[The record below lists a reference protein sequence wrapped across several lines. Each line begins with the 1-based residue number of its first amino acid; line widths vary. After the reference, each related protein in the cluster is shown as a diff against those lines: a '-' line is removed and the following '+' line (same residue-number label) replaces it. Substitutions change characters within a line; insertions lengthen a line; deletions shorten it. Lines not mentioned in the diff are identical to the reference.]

1 MPDNKEIKILSNKE
15 DIEVIKAILAGDKN
29 SFSKLQKK
37 YYRTVLSIIRRMVR
51 NEEDAEDLTQET
63 FIKAYNA
70 LSSFDV
76 KYFFSSWLLK
86 IASNN
91 CIDYMRKR
99 KLETIS
105 YSQNLSNNDDDDLY
119 LQIPSL
125 DALPD
130 QKLYENEKLKLLMET
145 INSLP
150 ENFRQIILLRFQKE
164 LDYSEIATEL
174 NIPLGTVKA
183 SLFRA
188 KKLLQIQLKRHQNL
202 FDNV

>member
-1 MPDNKEIKILSNKE
+1 MPDKQENKILSNQE
-15 DIEVIKAILAGDKN
+15 DIEIIKTILTGDKN

-37 YYRTVLSIIRRMVR
+37 YYRTVFSVIRRMIR
-51 NEEDAEDLTQET
+51 NEDDAEDLTQET

-70 LSSFDV
+70 LASFDV
-76 KYFFSSWLLK
+76 KYFFSSWLMK

-105 YSQNLSNNDDDDLY
+105 YSQNISNNDDDDLF

-125 DALPD
+125 EILPD
-130 QKLYENEKLKLLMET
+130 EKYSENEKLKILLET
-145 INSLP
+145 IDSLP
-150 ENFRQIILLRFQKE
+150 ENFRKMILLRFQKE
-164 LDYSEIATEL
+164 LDYSEIAAEL

-188 KKLLQIQLKRHQNL
+188 KKMLQILLKRHQNL
-202 FDNV
+202 FDNI

>member
-1 MPDNKEIKILSNKE
+1 MI
-15 DIEVIKAILAGDKN
+15 
-29 SFSKLQKK
+29 
-37 YYRTVLSIIRRMVR
+37 R
-51 NEEDAEDLTQET
+51 NEDDAEDLTQET

-70 LSSFDV
+70 LASFDV
-76 KYFFSSWLLK
+76 KYFFSSWLMK

-105 YSQNLSNNDDDDLY
+105 YSQNISNNDDDDLF

-125 DALPD
+125 EILPD
-130 QKLYENEKLKLLMET
+130 EKYSENEKLKILLET
-145 INSLP
+145 IDSLP
-150 ENFRQIILLRFQKE
+150 ENFRKMILLRFQKE
-164 LDYSEIATEL
+164 LDYSEIAAEL

-188 KKLLQIQLKRHQNL
+188 KKMLQILLKRHQNL
-202 FDNV
+202 FDNI